1 MLKEEILKP
10 ISRREH
16 CHHQVFRVER
26 KQKSRISSLISHLK
40 QFRNSISK
48 QRD

>member
-10 ISRREH
+10 ISHHEH
-16 CHHQVFRVER
+16 CHHKVFRVER
-26 KQKSRISSLISHLK
+26 KQKSRISSLLSQLK